1 MYSAPTEMR
10 LSGGLL
16 INKEDANAKSIN
28 FDRIVQG
35 LVMKM
40 NRRQVDKM
48 ELSCLKALVLF
59 NDDNDG
65 LSRITS
71 G

>member
-1 MYSAPTEMR
+1 
-10 LSGGLL
+10 
-16 INKEDANAKSIN
+16 
-28 FDRIVQG
+28 
-35 LVMKM
+35 MKM

>member
-1 MYSAPTEMR
+1 MSRASTEMR
-10 LSGGLL
+10 LSGSLL